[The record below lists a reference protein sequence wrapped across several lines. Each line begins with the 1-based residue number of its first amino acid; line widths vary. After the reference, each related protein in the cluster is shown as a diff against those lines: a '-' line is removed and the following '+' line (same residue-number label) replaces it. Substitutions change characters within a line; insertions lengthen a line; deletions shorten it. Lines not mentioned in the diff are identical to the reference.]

1 MLHTQG
7 GPEALAGGED
17 GGWALPLGAAL
28 LGVRQVGLGG
38 WQTAECAA
46 IENELAAWQRLGE
59 FGARDSA
66 LRCGIRMFESM
77 RDDFG
82 TRLERHLCMH

>member
-38 WQTAECAA
+38 WQT
-46 IENELAAWQRLGE
+46 GE